1 VTEVLQDTRTRAL
14 VTLGVDIG
22 QMRDPTA
29 LAVTVVTRPAAAVIA
44 YTRFLQRLPLGTNY
58 PAVAERIQ
66 EVLFNLKNAIY
77 NEGIAATKFHIFMDV
92 TGVGR
97 PIFDML
103 IEQLPANVRAIAVT
117 LTGGSSTTK
126 DGVEWH
132 VPKQH
137 LVSLLNRFMAER
149 RLILPAAPA
158 GQLTDEARQFQRELR
173 TFVGRK
179 ESAQHVETGARQ
191 GAHDDLVIA
200 VGLSLLNVAVQHKKP
215 SRIHD
220 GFGPARPRPVK
231 GLPPYR
237 GLRLYDDGE
246 FR

>member
-1 VTEVLQDTRTRAL
+1 VTAEPGTRTRAL

-29 LAVTVVTRPAAAVIA
+29 LAVTVVTGPAAAVIGHVR
-44 YTRFLQRLPLGTNY
+44 YVQRLPLGTPY
-58 PAVAERIQ
+58 PQTATRIQ
-66 EVLFNLKNAIY
+66 EVLHNLRNAIY
-77 NEGIAATKFHIFMDV
+77 AEGIATTKFHIFMDV

-103 IEQLPANVRAIAVT
+103 TEQLPANVRAVAVT
-117 LTGGSSTTK
+117 LTGGSSLTK

-149 RLILPAAPA
+149 RLVLPATQE
-158 GQLTDEARQFQRELR
+158 GSLTDEARQFQRELR

-191 GAHDDLVIA
+191 GSHDDLVIA
-200 VGLSLLNVAVQHKKP
+200 VGLSLLNVAYTARKP

-220 GFGPARPRPVK
+220 GFGPARPRPIK
-231 GLPPYR
+231 GLPRYH
-237 GLRLYDDGE
+237 GMRLYDDGQ